1 MRRVVVLVVGLLVLQ
16 APVAQAD
23 PDVTVRCG
31 GGIRARLVLD
41 RPDRVRLRFILHGSA
56 PGDRW
61 TIWIHRAPGPM
72 GDGHLVF
79 HGTRVASDIGDFVMK
94 RTFLRRRPL
103 PIFEVTARDWQTDQ
117 QCHAGVWGPEEQAAP
132 ASAGPDVVTKGTC
145 TDGARSHLELT
156 DIGDRIKVRFVLH
169 QMTLPG
175 HRWRIVLRHETSL
188 AGPHPGEYRVFFEG
202 TRLATGDSGDIAVRS
217 SVVNRSLLDW
227 VKATARDWQTGQICG
242 VHDGPL

>member
-1 MRRVVVLVVGLLVLQ
+1 MRSVVLVVGLLMLQ

-41 RPDRVRLRFILHGSA
+41 RPDRIRLRFILHGSA

-61 TIWIHRAPGPM
+61 TIWVRRAPGIM
-72 GDGHLVF
+72 GGGHVVF
-79 HGTRVASDIGDFVMK
+79 HDTRLASDIGDFVMQL
-94 RTFLRRRPL
+94 TFLRRKPL
-103 PIFEVTARDWQTDQ
+103 PFFGVTARDWQTDQ
-117 QCHAGVWGPEEQAAP
+117 ECHAGVWGPEEQAVP
-132 ASAGPDVVTKGTC
+132 ASAAPDLVKQGTC
-145 TDGARSHLELT
+145 SDGARSHMELT

-175 HRWRIVLRHETSL
+175 HRWRIVLRHVAKI
-188 AGPHPGEYRVFFEG
+188 AGPHPGEYGYPFFEG
-202 TRLATGDSGDIAVRS
+202 TRLATGDSGAITVRR
-217 SVVNRSLLDW
+217 SVVNSSILDW
-227 VKATARDWQTGQICG
+227 VKARARDRQTGQICG